1 MDYFEVDVKFQ
12 LLLQADMT
20 FLCPGKFDPSVLTL
34 ESVVL

>member
-1 MDYFEVDVKFQ
+1 MDYVEVDVTYDTINCTLK
-12 LLLQADMT
+12 